1 MDKNLR
7 IFISYRRSDN
17 PCFAERIRDWFTLRY
32 ARENVFM
39 DFDAIP
45 PFVKFEDFIMDFLR
59 KTDVVL
65 VIIGH
70 EWMNLLKQKADE
82 DEPDF
87 VKLEIMTALQNKTL
101 IAPICVDG
109 ASVPDEDDL
118 PEEIRAMLE
127 FNVAFL
133 QGGRH
138 FLDNIERLIDALP
151 IALAQHQRELAAEVA
166 DEVEEDEFVM
176 EEAMPPQQRE
186 PDLIPPP
193 VVKAMPQPMP
203 APPRAAVRR
212 PYIAICNVPA
222 DEGTKRRLVNDL
234 EAAGYDVRT
243 EDDALPNASLVLIL
257 FSPDARRSGYIS
269 SAIAEAQTVNVPLI
283 PVIAAGDMS
292 NSLPYSVSA
301 AQMVHLED
309 GQYDAGLQ
317 QLKDLL
323 PAYLQ

>member
-70 EWMNLLKQKADE
+70 EWMNLLKQKANE
-82 DEPDF
+82 DEPDY

-109 ASVPDEDDL
+109 APVPDEDDL

-151 IALAQHQRELAAEVA
+151 IALAQHQRELTVEVA
-166 DEVEEDEFVM
+166 DEAIDVEEDEFVM
-176 EEAMPPQQRE
+176 EEAMPDLNPPAIKKAIPQ
-186 PDLIPPP
+186 PI
-193 VVKAMPQPMP
+193 PMP
-203 APPRAAVRR
+203 APSRAAVRR

-222 DEGTKRRLVNDL
+222 DEGVKRRLVNDL
-234 EAAGYDVRT
+234 ESAGYDVRI

-269 SAIAEAQTVNVPLI
+269 GAITEAQTANVPLI

-292 NSLPYSVSA
+292 NALPYSVSA
-301 AQMVHLED
+301 AQMIHLED

-323 PAYLQ
+323 PSYLR